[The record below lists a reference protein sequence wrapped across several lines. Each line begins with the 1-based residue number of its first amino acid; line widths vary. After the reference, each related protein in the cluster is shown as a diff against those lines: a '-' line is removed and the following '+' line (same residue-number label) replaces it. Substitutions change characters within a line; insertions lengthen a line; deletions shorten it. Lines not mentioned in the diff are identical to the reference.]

1 MAKKLKALAGSGN
14 EKQLAQTIKD
24 SAYQIWLAG
33 LGAFAKAQEE
43 GGKVFEALVK
53 EGESVQKRTKRV
65 AEDTVA
71 EARKAAT
78 GTWDKLESVFE
89 ERVARALHSLNVPTR
104 KDIDALTAR
113 VHDLTAATK
122 KLSGTVKTE
131 TNKTAKAVTASAKKV
146 GDDWPIRCD
155 SAKRHRLSAKGQCG
169 SDNHEAH
176 RLVQDD
182 SFQRPKAKCSNQQRQ
197 PELRASQTD

>member
-146 GDDWPIRCD
+146 AK
-155 SAKRHRLSAKGQCG
+155 SATAVKDEAGEVVSQSVKIANDQAAKVVEDVKKRVMG
-169 SDNHEAH
+169 
-176 RLVQDD
+176 
-182 SFQRPKAKCSNQQRQ
+182 
-197 PELRASQTD
+197 